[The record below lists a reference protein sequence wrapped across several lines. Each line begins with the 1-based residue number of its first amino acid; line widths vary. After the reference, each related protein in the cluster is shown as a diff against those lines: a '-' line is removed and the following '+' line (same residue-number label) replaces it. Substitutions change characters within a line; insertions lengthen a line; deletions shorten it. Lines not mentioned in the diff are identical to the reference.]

1 MNALEASLSPYYF
14 IAQVRSDEEWRPNTS
29 KYKKA
34 KKKKTPRMIVEFM
47 LTTDSTEHIFR
58 SCEKRDVRD
67 FRSMVAQLTRGTT
80 SRRALFADKIVS
92 FRA

>member
-34 KKKKTPRMIVEFM
+34 KKNPRMIVEFM

>member
-34 KKKKTPRMIVEFM
+34 KKKNPRMIVEFM
-47 LTTDSTEHIFR
+47 LTTDSTEHIFC

-67 FRSMVAQLTRGTT
+67 FRSMVAQLICGTT

>member
-34 KKKKTPRMIVEFM
+34 KKKTPRMIVEFM

>member
-1 MNALEASLSPYYF
+1 MASQHLEV
-14 IAQVRSDEEWRPNTS
+14 QES
-29 KYKKA
+29 K

-80 SRRALFADKIVS
+80 SRRALFADKTVL

>member
-1 MNALEASLSPYYF
+1 MASQHVEVKE
-14 IAQVRSDEEWRPNTS
+14 I
-29 KYKKA
+29 
-34 KKKKTPRMIVEFM
+34 KKKSPRMIVEFM

-67 FRSMVAQLTRGTT
+67 FRSMAAQLARGTT
-80 SRRALFADKIVS
+80 SRRALFDDKIVS